1 MNRCNLSD
9 HEEALGSRLS
19 KRNKYPPFKLFVG
32 LLEVV
37 PWPQPSCLVLWTLAY
52 AVMVEGGRV
61 GAGRKLDRH
70 PLAQALRID
79 EV

>member
-1 MNRCNLSD
+1 MNRCKLSD

-37 PWPQPSCLVLWTLAY
+37 PQPQPSRLVVWTLAY

-61 GAGRKLDRH
+61 EVREEAGQTPFGPGTLHR
-70 PLAQALRID
+70 
-79 EV
+79 